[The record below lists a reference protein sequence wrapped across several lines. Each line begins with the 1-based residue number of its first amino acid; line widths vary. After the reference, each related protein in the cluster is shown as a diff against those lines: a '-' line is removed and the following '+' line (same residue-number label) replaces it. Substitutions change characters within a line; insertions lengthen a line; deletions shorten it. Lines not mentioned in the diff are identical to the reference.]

1 MKNEKIIISGPPG
14 SGKTTII
21 NELKK
26 MGHIC
31 FSEIRPLNINLHI
44 TGNKLLI
51 SKHIFKSRKEQF
63 NTNCQKKAF
72 YDRSL
77 IDVIA
82 YMKFWNEKYP
92 ISWENDIHKYRYYH
106 KVFYTNPWKEIYEQT
121 NDRKE
126 TFEEAKKINKFLR
139 KTYLN
144 LNYKIID
151 IPQVSTS
158 KRIKFIINNI

>member
-26 MGHIC
+26 IGYTC
-31 FSEIRPLNINLHI
+31 FSEIRPLNIDLQI

-63 NTNCQKKAF
+63 NINCQKVAF

-82 YMKFWNEKYP
+82 YMKYWNEKYP
-92 ISWENDIHKYRYYH
+92 VSWEKDIHQYRYYS
-106 KVFYTNPWKEIYEQT
+106 KVFYTNPWQKIYKQT
-121 NDRKE
+121 NNRKE
-126 TFEEAKKINKFLR
+126 TFEEAKKIDKFLR

-144 LNYKIID
+144 LKYKIID
-151 IPQVSTS
+151 IPQESIS
-158 KRIKFIINNI
+158 ERLKFIINSI